1 METCTDY
8 SLWELF
14 NKLNRVKQMKKI
26 IAFILSLGASS
37 ILFAEEDSYLKDLQ
51 ELQELAERAKI
62 ESQYYLD
69 LKIHKMLMVKPKT
82 FLTVLE
88 TYPNTYVWYIWND
101 FSSTKN
107 SFKKIE
113 ILKELEQ
120 LNR

>member
-1 METCTDY
+1 METRTDY
-8 SLWELF
+8 SLWRLF
-14 NKLNRVKQMKKI
+14 NKLNRIKQMKKI
-26 IAFILSLGASS
+26 IAFIFSIGASS

-69 LKIHKMLMVKPKT
+69 LKTHKMLMAKPKT

-88 TYPNTYVWYIWND
+88 AYPNTYLWYIWND

-107 SFKKIE
+107 SFKKLE

>member
-1 METCTDY
+1 METRTDY
-8 SLWELF
+8 SLWKLF
-14 NKLNRVKQMKKI
+14 NKLNRIKQMKKT
-26 IAFILSLGASS
+26 IAFILSIAASS

-69 LKIHKMLMVKPKT
+69 FKTHKMLMAKPKT

-88 TYPNTYVWYIWND
+88 AYPNTYLWYIWND

-107 SFKKIE
+107 SFKKLE

>member
-1 METCTDY
+1 METRTDY

-14 NKLNRVKQMKKI
+14 NKLNRIKQMKKI
-26 IAFILSLGASS
+26 IAFIFLIGASS

-69 LKIHKMLMVKPKT
+69 LKTHKMLMAKPKT

-88 TYPNTYVWYIWND
+88 AYPNTYLWYIWND
-101 FSSTKN
+101 FGSTKN
-107 SFKKIE
+107 SFKKLE

>member
-1 METCTDY
+1 METRTDY

-14 NKLNRVKQMKKI
+14 NKLNRIKQMKKI
-26 IAFILSLGASS
+26 IAFIFLIGASS

-69 LKIHKMLMVKPKT
+69 LKTHKMLMAKPKT

-88 TYPNTYVWYIWND
+88 AYPNTYLWYIWND
-101 FSSTKN
+101 FVSTKN
-107 SFKKIE
+107 SFKKLE